1 MEAATPRRPRSVDS
15 PLLFAALVA
24 VFLFVVAARPS
35 VSSSAAAEPHLLVV
49 ADLRGQA
56 LILVDPTVPETA
68 RRIPVPGGPH
78 ELLRLPD
85 GRVAVS
91 LEQSGA
97 LAFVELVTG
106 EVTRWE
112 TGGRPH
118 GLALQP
124 DGVLLVTD
132 REAEAL
138 RRFVLESGEELA
150 PLRAEG
156 WPHAVALG
164 PDGEVIV
171 ALASADTVQVD
182 GLRLA
187 APDLA
192 ETVAVASDGRI
203 AAAGAL
209 DGVVVV
215 YDRAGGVIQR
225 YEVGGRPVRVI
236 FDASGERLAVA
247 LSAAG
252 AVAVIEDGRVRVAP
266 VAGVPDGLA
275 FSPDGRWL
283 YASDVYGGAVSVV
296 DLETL
301 EVAAVIAA
309 GAGTGALLV
318 TPVE

>member
-1 MEAATPRRPRSVDS
+1 
-15 PLLFAALVA
+15 
-24 VFLFVVAARPS
+24 
-35 VSSSAAAEPHLLVV
+35 
-49 ADLRGQA
+49 
-56 LILVDPTVPETA
+56 
-68 RRIPVPGGPH
+68 
-78 ELLRLPD
+78 
-85 GRVAVS
+85 
-91 LEQSGA
+91 
-97 LAFVELVTG
+97 
-106 EVTRWE
+106 
-112 TGGRPH
+112 
-118 GLALQP
+118 
-124 DGVLLVTD
+124 
-132 REAEAL
+132 
-138 RRFVLESGEELA
+138 
-150 PLRAEG
+150 
-156 WPHAVALG
+156 
-164 PDGEVIV
+164 
-171 ALASADTVQVD
+171 
-182 GLRLA
+182 
-187 APDLA
+187 
-192 ETVAVASDGRI
+192 
-203 AAAGAL
+203 AGAL